1 MPGTQ
6 TGGCSAPAACTSGTG
21 QPESCVQP
29 TIIPTIN
36 TIGNYAHAT
45 IACQNGHVMVQFV
58 ATAGT
63 TYHIETDLDEP
74 AVAGSLLASDMRL
87 LSSSTLDTEGRGTC
101 EGNCIQEVTGG
112 PGEES
117 ALGMGESAI
126 DFDCQTDGTYYIQVM
141 GEKGHL
147 GHFRLKVNAV

>member
-6 TGGCSAPAACTSGTG
+6 TGGCSAPAACTSGTN
-21 QPESCVQP
+21 QLESCVQP

-36 TIGNYAHAT
+36 TDGNYAHAT

-63 TYHIETDLDEP
+63 TYHIETDLDEL
-74 AVAGSLLASDMRL
+74 ASDMTGSLLASDMRL

-101 EGNCIQEVTGG
+101 EGNCIQEAQGD
-112 PGEES
+112 
-117 ALGMGESAI
+117 ADHGMGESAF
-126 DFDCQTDGTYYIQVM
+126 DFTCETAGTYYIQVM
-141 GEKGHL
+141 GEKGHA
-147 GHFRLKVNAV
+147 GHFRLKVTT

>member
-6 TGGCSAPAACTSGTG
+6 TGGCSAPAACTSGTD

-36 TIGNYAHAT
+36 TDGNYAHAT

-87 LSSSTLDTEGRGTC
+87 LSSSTVDTERGGTC
-101 EGNCIQEVTGG
+101 EGNCIQEAQGD
-112 PGEES
+112 
-117 ALGMGESAI
+117 ADHGMGESAF
-126 DFDCQTDGTYYIQVM
+126 DFTCETAGTYYIQVM
-141 GEKGHL
+141 GEKGHA
-147 GHFRLKVNAV
+147 GHFRLKVNTV